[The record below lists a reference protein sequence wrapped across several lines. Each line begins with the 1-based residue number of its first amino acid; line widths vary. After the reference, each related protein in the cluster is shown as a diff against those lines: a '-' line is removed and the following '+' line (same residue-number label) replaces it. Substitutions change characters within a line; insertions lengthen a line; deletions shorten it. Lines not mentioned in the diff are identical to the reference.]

1 MAKTTTK
8 AKKAKGKVETVESI
22 AGELLSLM
30 GVTVKPEVFED
41 EKNEAIVVSL
51 KTEDEAG
58 LLIGRHGQTIES
70 IQAAIGMLA
79 KEQLGEWARVVV
91 NVGDWREKQEEYL
104 KTLATSAAERAKSMG
119 EEQPLYNLTP
129 SQRRVIHLALSEDPE
144 VVTESVGEGE
154 ERYLVVKRKG

>member
-1 MAKTTTK
+1 MPTRKKTK
-8 AKKAKGKVETVESI
+8 SKVEIV
-22 AGELLSLM
+22 GELAKELLDLM
-30 GVTVKPEVFED
+30 GVTAKPEVFED

-70 IQAAIGMLA
+70 FQAALGMLA
-79 KEQLGEWARVVV
+79 KEKIGEWVRVIV

-104 KTLATSAAERAKSMG
+104 KSLAVSAAERAVTTG
-119 EEQPLYNLTP
+119 EDQPLYNLTAG
-129 SQRRVIHLALSEDPE
+129 QRRVIHLALSEDPK

-154 ERYLVVKRKG
+154 ERYLVVKKKG